1 MNTILSYLAAVAA
14 EFASI
19 RIRLNSGS
27 YGGYME
33 PPTCQVETL
42 DVSDIWDKWG
52 DFANTVP
59 DEQPTS
65 LIEYAEN
72 TSRFLGNGIK
82 YICYSECP
90 YDRKDTVFRT
100 LDQLPSVDSKE
111 ALSLLVNWMGNE
123 VNGMIDDGGCSL
135 ETEEAYEKREA
146 EKRFKELEGVAR
158 QLLKDNPNDNLF
170 DVLTGMREAAEDRIY
185 GLQEDGLCATGGFGQ
200 AALNDWYDLRNHYSG
215 QAHRAMEL
223 FDFCIRQF
231 PLTYLSWQEA
241 KAENVNA

>member
-19 RIRLNSGS
+19 RIRLTSGS

-33 PPTCQVETL
+33 SPTCQVETL
-42 DVSDIWDKWG
+42 DVSDIWDNWG

-65 LIEYAEN
+65 LIEYAKN
-72 TSRFLGNGIK
+72 ISCFLGNGIK

-111 ALSLLVNWMGNE
+111 ALSLLVNWMGNQL
-123 VNGMIDDGGCSL
+123 NGMIDDGGCSL
-135 ETEEAYEKREA
+135 ETEAAYEKREA
-146 EKRFKELEGVAR
+146 EKRFKRLEGIAR
-158 QLLKDNPNDNLF
+158 EVLKSNPGESLF
-170 DVLTGMREAAEDRIY
+170 DVLTGMRAAAEDRIY

-200 AALNDWYDLRNHYSG
+200 AALNDWYDLRNHYCG
-215 QAHRAMEL
+215 QAQEAMEL
-223 FDFCIRQF
+223 FDFCTCHY
-231 PLTYLSWQEA
+231 PLTYLAWQEA